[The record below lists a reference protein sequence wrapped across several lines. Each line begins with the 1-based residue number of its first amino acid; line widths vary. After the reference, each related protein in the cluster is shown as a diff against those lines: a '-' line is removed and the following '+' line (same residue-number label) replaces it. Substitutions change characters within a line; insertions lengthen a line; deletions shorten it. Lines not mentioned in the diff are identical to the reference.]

1 MNIKNRLPKARLI
14 KLFKTNVHD
23 PNSLK
28 IIKTI
33 PTNSDKITDFLIL
46 PNTDYLVST
55 SLAIKIWNPTTF
67 KLITTLNGIEG
78 YKRIVI
84 INSIVMASLTVN
96 NIVEIW
102 DKPPESFTIDRTLT
116 GHTDAILDLTVLN
129 NGFLAS
135 ASKDKS
141 IKIWQNASTND
152 VNRRRY
158 SVNL

>member
-1 MNIKNRLPKARLI
+1 M
-14 KLFKTNVHD
+14 
-23 PNSLK
+23 
-28 IIKTI
+28 
-33 PTNSDKITDFLIL
+33 
-46 PNTDYLVST
+46 VST

-84 INSIVMASLTVN
+84 IDSIVMASLTVN

-102 DKPPESFTIDRTLT
+102 DKPPDSFTIDRTLT

-141 IKIWQNASTND
+141 IKIWDNNLNNIVNVTTLTSGHKKPVLALKVLRNNDLISTSEDRTAKIWSTNLF
-152 VNRRRY
+152 VNI
-158 SVNL
+158 SSIQ